1 LDCEERSGADDP
13 GLTVMLLAF
22 VGAGGVGEGL
32 VATLFGRRYRIV
44 WELWPAVRG
53 GHHRTIHVAQETTRT
68 SVPVAHLDHRAAVQ
82 DLEIW

>member
-13 GLTVMLLAF
+13 GLTLMLLAF
-22 VGAGGVGEGL
+22 VGAGSVGKDL
-32 VATLFGRRYRIV
+32 VATLSARRYCIG

-68 SVPVAHLDHRAAVQ
+68 NVPVAHLDHPAAVQ
-82 DLEIW
+82 GLEIW